1 MESKIIN
8 NELNRKKIELYIR
21 GKSVCI
27 VGPAP
32 YLEKHKR
39 GNIIDKYDIIVR
51 LNKGINMEKQPEIFG
66 SRTDIL
72 YHSVN
77 QSNDNGGKLNPIILD
92 KTKIIFAFPYLD
104 NKTKSS
110 FTNGTY
116 MDYNTIHNDI
126 LKNSCCVDKSEY
138 IELEKYIG
146 CRPTTGLSCII
157 DILKMKPYSVY
168 ITGFTLFKDGHTN
181 HYRKEANIKSN
192 QQLINNFITG
202 KSKHNLYLMYCFMK
216 NNLFKDNIKLDKELI
231 DILNF
236 DINEYKQ
243 TKLLEDKD
251 DEYIFYNYFNNSE
264 NITYITK

>member
-8 NELNRKKIELYIR
+8 NDIIRRKIESYIR

-32 YLEKHKR
+32 YLEKHTR
-39 GNIIDKYDIIVR
+39 GSIIDKYDIIVR

-72 YHSVN
+72 YHSIN
-77 QSNDNGGKLNPIILD
+77 QPNENGGKLNPIMLD
-92 KTKIIFAFPYLD
+92 KTRIVFAFPYLD
-104 NKTKSS
+104 KQTKSS
-110 FTNGTY
+110 FQNGTY
-116 MDYNTIHNDI
+116 IDYNTIHNDI
-126 LKNSCCVDKSEY
+126 LKNSCCVDKNEY

-157 DILKMKPYSVY
+157 DILKMKPSYVY
-168 ITGFTLFKDGHTN
+168 ITGFTLFKDGHA
-181 HYRKEANIKSN
+181 HIYRKDANMESN
-192 QQLINNFITG
+192 QQLINKFITG
-202 KSKHNLYLMYCFMK
+202 KSTHNLYLMYCYMK
-216 NNLFKDNIKLDKELI
+216 NNLFKNNIELDKELI
-231 DILNF
+231 DILKF

-251 DEYIFYNYFNNSE
+251 DEYIFYNYINNNE
-264 NITYITK
+264 IIN